1 MMEENR
7 MFAEIKLE
15 LNHGKKIY
23 IFEVLSILAFVLF
36 LVLGAK
42 IPVFTTTPLGNI
54 IMFGWMLINAVVL
67 VVYEMNDFTKL
78 LVEHKKPSKNVVRNL
93 LIKVFFFVTIFMINI
108 FPITVIMMLTGM
120 KLGID
125 VSVPFLSLMVGFFII
140 VLARKGI
147 PSIKMLTFLGTLWFI
162 TAFSVLYLVYPLLYM
177 GILSLLKQEMVA
189 STFSSI
195 LVFGAGI
202 FLFYQL
208 IKQLKNILEP
218 NKK

>member
-1 MMEENR
+1 
-7 MFAEIKLE
+7 
-15 LNHGKKIY
+15 
-23 IFEVLSILAFVLF
+23 
-36 LVLGAK
+36 
-42 IPVFTTTPLGNI
+42 
-54 IMFGWMLINAVVL
+54 
-67 VVYEMNDFTKL
+67 
-78 LVEHKKPSKNVVRNL
+78 
-93 LIKVFFFVTIFMINI
+93 
-108 FPITVIMMLTGM
+108 MMLTGM

-162 TAFSVLYLVYPLLYM
+162 TTFSVLYLVYPLLYM

>member
-1 MMEENR
+1 

-23 IFEVLSILAFVLF
+23 IFEVLSILGFVLF

-42 IPVFTTTPLGNI
+42 IPIFTTTPLGNI

-78 LVEHKKPSKNVVRNL
+78 LVERKKPSKNVVRNL

-125 VSVPFLSLMVGFFII
+125 VSVPFLSLMIGFFII
-140 VLARKGI
+140 VLARTGI
-147 PSIKMLTFLGTLWFI
+147 PSIKMLTFLGTIWFI
-162 TAFSVLYLVYPLLYM
+162 TTFSVVYLVYPLLYM

-208 IKQLKNILEP
+208 IKKLKNILEP

>member
-78 LVEHKKPSKNVVRNL
+78 LVERKKPSKNVVRNL

-162 TAFSVLYLVYPLLYM
+162 TTFSVLYLVYPLLYM